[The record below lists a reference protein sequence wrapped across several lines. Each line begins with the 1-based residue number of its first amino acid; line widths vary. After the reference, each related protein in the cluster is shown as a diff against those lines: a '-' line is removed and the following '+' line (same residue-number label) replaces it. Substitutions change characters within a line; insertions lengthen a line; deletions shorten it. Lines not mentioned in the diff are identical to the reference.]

1 MFRWIVASDEI
12 WIFYQV
18 WSFILARCLS
28 FLIYLRKKGINIV
41 ENYFSTLLKKHEIE
55 TNENIFIQWPRLF
68 KSHKYFM
75 RVQLL
80 DLIRCRG
87 FVRGWNN
94 RISLSSRN
102 TCLIYIFT
110 RSPFVS
116 LNFQCESTSIV
127 FYPNYS

>member
-1 MFRWIVASDEI
+1 MDFLSGMIVYPCAL
-12 WIFYQV
+12 
-18 WSFILARCLS
+18 FIVSNLS
-28 FLIYLRKKGINIV
+28 QKKNNYLRINIV

-87 FVRGWNN
+87 FVRG
-94 RISLSSRN
+94 
-102 TCLIYIFT
+102 
-110 RSPFVS
+110 
-116 LNFQCESTSIV
+116 
-127 FYPNYS
+127 